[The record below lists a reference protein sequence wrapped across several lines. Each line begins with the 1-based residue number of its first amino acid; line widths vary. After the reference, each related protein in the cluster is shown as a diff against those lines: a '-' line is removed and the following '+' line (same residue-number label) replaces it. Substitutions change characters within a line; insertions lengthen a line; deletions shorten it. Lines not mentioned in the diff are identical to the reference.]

1 MPKLVAASA
10 LVILMLAV
18 PAVAMEVGSE
28 RLFEGMVKVTVASD
42 IGLGSTMSG
51 RSGQVQLRELVLEHD
66 GKGYHCLHF
75 RRYPWGENEWI
86 GDIVRF
92 VVVAKDRRATDVSLL
107 TDDSLPFLPRHLW
120 LPTPPLRRT
129 GQVWENKADTTVW
142 WFAPKP
148 LPTRYRLIGSERV
161 NGQPCWVV
169 ERTLP
174 PQIGAVQ
181 LKRYREWWLAK
192 ADGATVR
199 YALEMAMNQTL
210 PLGGVYSLE
219 LQLELQLRQ
228 KNPTSKRGAG
238 EIAGGTA
245 AVGKLAAAM
254 DAGAPNSI
262 RKRGSVEGVRRVA
275 ERMGSVAQGRD
286 GRMARPMRLDA
297 LGFSIGGDAAAV
309 NGGEVAKGS
318 SNSCPR
324 FRLEGHRR
332 CHT

>member
-10 LVILMLAV
+10 LVTLMLAV
-18 PAVAMEVGSE
+18 PAAAMEVGFE
-28 RLFEGMVKVTVASD
+28 RLFEGTVKVTVASK

-51 RSGQVQLRELVLEHD
+51 RSGQVQLRELVLGHD

-75 RRYPWGENEWI
+75 RRYLWGENEWI

-92 VVVAKDRRATDVSLL
+92 VVAAKDRRATDVSLL

-142 WFAPKP
+142 WFAPNP

-181 LKRYREWWLAK
+181 LKRYRERWWLAK

-199 YALEMAMNQTL
+199 YALDMAMNQTL
-210 PLGGVYSLE
+210 PLGGVYSWSCNWNCNFGKKPDF
-219 LQLELQLRQ
+219 Q
-228 KNPTSKRGAG
+228 K
-238 EIAGGTA
+238 
-245 AVGKLAAAM
+245 
-254 DAGAPNSI
+254 
-262 RKRGSVEGVRRVA
+262 RRW
-275 ERMGSVAQGRD
+275 
-286 GRMARPMRLDA
+286 
-297 LGFSIGGDAAAV
+297 
-309 NGGEVAKGS
+309 
-318 SNSCPR
+318 
-324 FRLEGHRR
+324 
-332 CHT
+332 